1 MLIMKLARAKHLLT
15 LAIAIAVLL
24 VPVQAVADS
33 PMINSSYEGYMYDT
47 LEETFY
53 SINGYLY
60 DGSIDGNNLPVGAFN
75 SPEDIFIDKNDTLYI
90 VDSGNHRIIHMDQD
104 KNVLKVI
111 GDEEGPGQLNS
122 PKGVYVNHEGFVYVA
137 DTLNRRVA
145 VFTKEGK
152 FDKEITAPHSP
163 LLGDQFVYSPT
174 KLIVDRRNYLYV
186 INEGSD
192 KGMMQIDPNGQ
203 FRGYYGANHV
213 PFSWSRFFIRFIAS
227 KEQRQQL
234 AKVRPPAF
242 SDLYQDKEGFIYT
255 TTMGLRRNQFKRLSA
270 VGVDTLNLDG
280 EQNRYGDIYMPR
292 KNWESLYD
300 AFVGITVDDRGIMTA
315 VDQTTGRAFQY
326 DSIGN
331 LLFVFGGLGPQN
343 GLFETPTAIDH
354 TSDGTMYIVDKTR
367 GRVDLFA
374 TTPFA
379 DKVHE
384 ATSLYVDGRYTEAKE
399 PWQEVLEMNANYD
412 LAYRAIGKALEK
424 EERYAEALEYY
435 EKARSR
441 DEYSVAFLDFRKEY
455 MRNHFAEIVG
465 GLILIFILL
474 KFAPRMIRRLAA
486 RRLVQKAGDDPKE
499 GVAQ

>member
-1 MLIMKLARAKHLLT
+1 MKLARAKRLFT
-15 LAIAIAVLL
+15 IAIAIAVLL
-24 VPVQAVADS
+24 VPVQAMADS

-53 SINGYLY
+53 SVNGYLY
-60 DGSIDGNNLPVGAFN
+60 DGSIDGYNLPIGAFN
-75 SPEDIFIDKNDTLYI
+75 SPEDIFIDKNDNLYI
-90 VDSGNHRIIHMDQD
+90 VDSGNNRVIHMGQD
-104 KNVLKVI
+104 KNVIKVI
-111 GDEEGPGQLNS
+111 GDEEGPGKLNN
-122 PKGVYVNHEGFVYVA
+122 PKGVFVNHEGKVYVA

-145 VFTKEGK
+145 VFNKDGK
-152 FDKEITAPHSP
+152 FDKEFTAPQSA

-174 KLIVDRRNYLYV
+174 KLIVDKRNYMFV

-213 PFSWSRFFIRFIAS
+213 PFSWSRFFIKFITT
-227 KEQRQQL
+227 KEQREQL

-242 SDLYQDKEGFIYT
+242 SGLYQDTEGFIYT
-255 TTMGLRRNQFKRLSA
+255 TTMGLRTNQIKRLSA
-270 VGVDTLNLDG
+270 VGVDTLNLGD
-280 EQNRYGDIYMPR
+280 EQYRYGDIYMPR

-300 AFVGITVDDRGIMTA
+300 AFVGITVDDKGIITA
-315 VDQTTGRAFQY
+315 IDQTTGKAFQY
-326 DSIGN
+326 DPIGN
-331 LLFVFGGLGPQN
+331 LLFIFGGLGPQN
-343 GLFETPTAIDH
+343 GLFDTPVAIDH

-367 GRVDLFA
+367 GRVDLFT

-384 ATSLYVDGRYTEAKE
+384 ATYLYVDGKYAEAKK
-399 PWQEVLEMNANYD
+399 PWQEVLGMNANYD

-435 EKARSR
+435 KKARSR
-441 DEYSVAFLDFRKEY
+441 SEYSVAFLDFRKEY
-455 MRNHFAEIVG
+455 LRNHFAEIVI
-465 GLILIFILL
+465 GLISIFILL
-474 KFAPRMIRRLAA
+474 KFAPKIIRRFAA
-486 RRLVQKAGDDPKE
+486 RRSVRKAVDGSKG